1 VTWCLI
7 RNNVAES
14 IQEAIPASSD
24 APLSIG
30 RGDNDIG
37 LDGSVRIV
45 ISLAKEP
52 KGFRT
57 MATLDISRL
66 TPKERLDLIG
76 ELWDSLSATD
86 VQLTPAQEAEL
97 DRRLATFDAD
107 RREAIPWEDIEA
119 EIDRRSR

>member
-1 VTWCLI
+1 
-7 RNNVAES
+7 
-14 IQEAIPASSD
+14 
-24 APLSIG
+24 
-30 RGDNDIG
+30 
-37 LDGSVRIV
+37 
-45 ISLAKEP
+45 
-52 KGFRT
+52 

-107 RREAIPWEDIEA
+107 RSEAIAWEDVEA
-119 EIDRRSR
+119 ELDRRSR